1 MSMGRPAQSG
11 IKHNVPLPL
20 AIDDEY
26 LSSTR
31 CDCQQPDGVVS
42 RNQYL
47 VESLKLVQVLGQ
59 VLSTMYDAVRNGRQE
74 VSGVAPINTMRAT
87 FRDMLHI
94 EASLDN
100 FESSLHPSLKWDVD
114 CPSMAVN
121 NVFVR
126 QSNVL
131 HARYEASPPAFTGTC
146 RVTKATI

>member
-1 MSMGRPAQSG
+1 MGRPAQSG

-31 CDCQQPDGVVS
+31 SDCRQPDGVVS

-47 VESLKLVQVLGQ
+47 VESLKLAPILGQ

-74 VSGVAPINTMRAT
+74 VSGVAPSMDMMRAS
-87 FRDMLHI
+87 FMDMLHI

-114 CPSMAVN
+114 CPSMAAN

-131 HARYEASPPAFTGTC
+131 HARYEATPPAFTA
-146 RVTKATI
+146 RAEY